1 MQKEPGAGYGA
12 GERTALLVLVRQ
24 AELGVFLS
32 AVEAGVADG
41 THTRHPRRQLC
52 RSLLHR
58 TTSQHSRH
66 CSLAIV
72 CSVWSGVCYPVDGL
86 LHLDKLL
93 RRRSQA
99 VHPTHGDGVCRK
111 LLFERDKPELAR
123 PSILIR
129 RRNLDFNHRAP
140 DLLEVRPELI
150 LRGVCRQPADENLVR
165 LRHLPVRRVIGAGG
179 RAAPSL
185 LKDRPP
191 ARCYILRR
199 VPSASLPPPVPAAGL
214 GRRRTGAGARRRHAF
229 ACAAP
234 LIHVLLFDAGAR
246 GIVLVWRQVQA

>member
-32 AVEAGVADG
+32 AVKAGVADG
-41 THTRHPRRQLC
+41 AHARHPRRQLC

-72 CSVWSGVCYPVDGL
+72 CSVWSGVSYPVDGL

-111 LLFERDKPELAR
+111 LLFERDKPEPA
-123 PSILIR
+123 
-129 RRNLDFNHRAP
+129 NLSGVPIDGQEHVL
-140 DLLEVRPELI
+140 DLPVLSEVGTEVRS
-150 LRGVCRQPADENLVR
+150 VSNLK
-165 LRHLPVRRVIGAGG
+165 LQKYANEIQNL
-179 RAAPSL
+179 
-185 LKDRPP
+185 
-191 ARCYILRR
+191 
-199 VPSASLPPPVPAAGL
+199 
-214 GRRRTGAGARRRHAF
+214 
-229 ACAAP
+229 
-234 LIHVLLFDAGAR
+234 
-246 GIVLVWRQVQA
+246 